1 MSARSDASRW
11 GGVAK
16 FFHWTIALLVI
27 GLLVGG
33 LTMTDMKVSP
43 DKFKLYA
50 LHKSIGITVLALML
64 LRFAWRGVDPRPQDV
79 AGMAPIVAFA
89 AHAVHRLL
97 YVALI
102 AMPISGWVYNS
113 ASNFPLQ
120 WFGLVQLPA
129 IVAPDQGLKALA
141 HEVHEVLAWT
151 IIALLL
157 MHIAGALK
165 HHFID
170 RDDTLRRMLPF
181 VRPRAA
187 AAATDAAPATPSPT
201 APTDTP

>member
-1 MSARSDASRW
+1 MSARSDATRW
-11 GGVAK
+11 GSVAK
-16 FFHWTIALLVI
+16 FFHWTIALFVI

-33 LTMTDMKVSP
+33 LTMVDMKVSP

-50 LHKSIGITVLALML
+50 LHKSFGITVLALML
-64 LRFAWRGVDPRPQDV
+64 LRFAWRGIDPRPQDV

-97 YVALI
+97 YVALL

-120 WFGLVQLPA
+120 WFGQVNLPA
-129 IVAPDQGLKALA
+129 IVAPDKGLKHLA
-141 HEVHEVLAWT
+141 HEVHEFLAWT

-157 MHIAGALK
+157 AHVAGALK
-165 HHFID
+165 HHLID

-181 VRPRAA
+181 ARPRAEA
-187 AAATDAAPATPSPT
+187 AAATVSQP

>member
-1 MSARSDASRW
+1 VAR
-11 GGVAK
+11 
-16 FFHWTIALLVI
+16 FFHWTIALFVI

-50 LHKSIGITVLALML
+50 LHKSFGITVLGLML

-79 AGMAPIVAFA
+79 PGMAPVVAFA

-120 WFGLVQLPA
+120 WFGLINLPA
-129 IVAPDQGLKALA
+129 IVSADKDLKHLA
-141 HEVHEVLAWT
+141 HEVHEFLAWT

-157 MHIAGALK
+157 AHVAGALK

-181 VRPRAA
+181 ARPLAQ
-187 AAATDAAPATPSPT
+187 TPVAPAPQPE
-201 APTDTP
+201 PTDTP

>member
-1 MSARSDASRW
+1 MSARSDATRW
-11 GGVAK
+11 GSVAK
-16 FFHWTIALLVI
+16 FFHWTIALFVI

-43 DKFKLYA
+43 EKFKLYA
-50 LHKSIGITVLALML
+50 LHKSFGITVLVLML
-64 LRFAWRGVDPRPQDV
+64 LRFAWRGVDPRPKDV

-120 WFGLVQLPA
+120 WFGWINLPA
-129 IVAPDQGLKALA
+129 IVSADKDLKHLA
-141 HEVHEVLAWT
+141 HEFHEYLAWI

-157 MHIAGALK
+157 AHIVGALK
-165 HHFID
+165 HHLID

-181 VRPRAA
+181 ARPRAEPVL
-187 AAATDAAPATPSPT
+187 ATTTPLDVT
-201 APTDTP
+201 ETP

>member
-1 MSARSDASRW
+1 VSARSDATRW
-11 GGVAK
+11 GSVAR
-16 FFHWTIALLVI
+16 FFHWTIALFVI

-50 LHKSIGITVLALML
+50 LHKSFGITVLGLML

-79 AGMAPIVAFA
+79 PGMAPVVAFA

-120 WFGLVQLPA
+120 WFGLINLPA
-129 IVAPDQGLKALA
+129 IVSADKDLKHLA
-141 HEVHEVLAWT
+141 HEVHEFLAWT

-157 MHIAGALK
+157 AHVAGALK

-181 VRPRAA
+181 ARPLAQ
-187 AAATDAAPATPSPT
+187 TPVAPAPQPE
-201 APTDTP
+201 PTDTP